1 MWIRAS
7 AQSMSSPFI
16 QIFSV
21 PSTSRI
27 LTVEHEITRLRPR
40 QTDEIGGHDRQQMAL

>member
-1 MWIRAS
+1 LAS

-21 PSTSRI
+21 SCTTRSFGCPSGSC
-27 LTVEHEITRLRPR
+27 
-40 QTDEIGGHDRQQMAL
+40 GF